1 MGKCIC
7 IVWLSQRWVLVSCCR
22 SHNSRNPIIFH
33 LTMSHLSAN
42 FRLDPGLD
50 LPNLKDFGNLRV
62 GAILMTC
69 EKTRQLGSVDNIR
82 CHSLH
87 FVDE

>member
-1 MGKCIC
+1 
-7 IVWLSQRWVLVSCCR
+7 
-22 SHNSRNPIIFH
+22 
-33 LTMSHLSAN
+33 MSHLSTN

-50 LPNLKDFGNLRV
+50 LPNLEDFGNLRD
-62 GAILMTC
+62 GAALKTC
-69 EKTRQLGSVDNIR
+69 EKTRQLGSVGNIR